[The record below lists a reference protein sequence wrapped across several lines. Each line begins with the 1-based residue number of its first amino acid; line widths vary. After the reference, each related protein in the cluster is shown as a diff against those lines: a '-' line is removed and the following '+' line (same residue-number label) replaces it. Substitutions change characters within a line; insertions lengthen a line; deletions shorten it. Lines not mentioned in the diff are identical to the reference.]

1 MRLISLNRYI
11 SLFVLIIFFLPLQA
25 EDQIDIWNKEK
36 EKNTEIKRL
45 NKNIPDQQINS
56 NIISKTNI
64 NSNIQIENAILDN
77 SQDKKIFGVYD
88 PAENNF
94 NLNMWSNTD
103 SEKVRSSIKR
113 INKINNYAKFF

>member
-1 MRLISLNRYI
+1 MILKSLNRYI

-64 NSNIQIENAILDN
+64 NSNILRRDAVDIREDFKVISSYLNGYVDLIYN
-77 SQDKKIFGVYD
+77 KKLIK
-88 PAENNF
+88 
-94 NLNMWSNTD
+94 L
-103 SEKVRSSIKR
+103 EKWK
-113 INKINNYAKFF
+113 Y

>member
-1 MRLISLNRYI
+1 MILKSLNRYI

-77 SQDKKIFGVYD
+77 SQDKKIFGEKNRDRKNGINRKV
-88 PAENNF
+88 EN
-94 NLNMWSNTD
+94 
-103 SEKVRSSIKR
+103 
-113 INKINNYAKFF
+113 